1 MAPSPFVDFCGDG
14 RAVIYIPVGRY
25 HVIGG
30 QSLEKSFG
38 ETNATHSLQQEIE
51 AKGLEIFTR
60 MKGEK
65 PGVFKNITGRLMDW
79 SMRDEVLKTQMFRFV
94 DVLPTLSSSREI
106 ARHAGEYLDGV
117 KGGLPAPLLW
127 GARISQRVPWL
138 MAWAARRGVTQLGKT
153 FILARNGR
161 EAIPALRA
169 MRRQRLAFTV
179 DILGETAVSEIEARH
194 YQSRYLELIES
205 LAQEAG
211 KWPAVEQIDRDDQ
224 GEIPRVNISV
234 KLSALFSQVHPADP
248 ETAIDR
254 ISARLRPL
262 MLAASQR
269 GVFIN
274 LDMESTALKDITLEV
289 FKRLLDEPELR
300 GYPHAGLAFQ
310 AYLRDSE
317 RDFDALLAWAMA
329 RNRRITIRL
338 IKGAYWDY
346 ESVLARQRDWPSPVF
361 ENKAET
367 DANYEKLARR
377 MLENPRFINC
387 AFATHNVRSAA
398 ACMVHAE
405 KLGIS
410 RRSFEF
416 QMLHGMA
423 EPIKLALAGM
433 GYRVRDY
440 CPVGETL
447 PGMSYLVRRLLENTS
462 NEGFLR
468 ATYNEGVKP
477 LELLRDPATIK
488 AESGK
493 QKTESRSQKPE
504 VRSQEPGV
512 NRSQDERGVR
522 MELFENEPLTD
533 FKIADNR
540 RRMQEALQAARA
552 DFGRKYPLVI
562 GGRDLW
568 TEREILSI
576 NPARPSEIVGRVAKG
591 GRAEAA
597 AAVEAAR
604 AAFRAWSR
612 TSVEERAGV
621 LTRTAELLRRERFEL
636 AALEVFEE
644 GKPWMEADGDVAE
657 AIDFCNF
664 YAAQMRRLAGSR
676 YAVPGETSLHQYIP
690 RGIAAVI
697 APWNFPLAILC
708 GMTTAAVVAGNTVVM
723 KPAEQSP
730 VIAWRL
736 MDILQ
741 RAGLP
746 PGVVNFLPGPGE
758 EAGSYLVEHPEVTL
772 IAFTGSRKVG
782 LGIYEAAGR
791 VRPGQKQLKHAVC
804 EMGGKNAMIIDD
816 GADVDEATPAIVYSA
831 FGYQGQKCSALSRLI
846 VLKDNYDRVLDRL
859 IEACRDLQVGP
870 PEAPGTI
877 VGPVIDKAA
886 YDSILGYI
894 QLGKQ
899 EGKLAFQG
907 QVPEGEGY
915 FIPPTIFTDIS
926 FTARVAQEEIFGPV
940 LCVFKAKN
948 LDEALQWANG
958 TEYALTGGLFSRS
971 PGNIERVKAELEAG
985 NLYINRSMTGA
996 MVARHPF
1003 GGFKMSGGGTK
1014 AGGRDYLLHF
1024 LLPRVVTEND
1034 MRRGFVPE

>member
-1 MAPSPFVDFCGDG
+1 
-14 RAVIYIPVGRY
+14 
-25 HVIGG
+25 
-30 QSLEKSFG
+30 
-38 ETNATHSLQQEIE
+38 
-51 AKGLEIFTR
+51 LEIFAR
-60 MKGEK
+60 MKGQK
-65 PGVFKNITGRLMDW
+65 PGVFTHITGRMMDW
-79 SMRDEVLKTQMFRFV
+79 SMRNEALKTQLFRFV
-94 DVLPTLSSSREI
+94 DVLPTLSSSSEI

-117 KGGLPAPLLW
+117 TGGLPAPVVW
-127 GARISQRVPWL
+127 GMRFSERLPWL
-138 MAWAARRGVTQLGKT
+138 MAFAARKGVTQLGST

-161 EAIPALRA
+161 EAIPALLA
-169 MRRQRLAFTV
+169 MRRQRMAFTM
-179 DILGETAVSEIEARH
+179 DILGETAVSEVEAGQ
-194 YQSRYLELIES
+194 YQARYLELIES
-205 LAQEAG
+205 LAREAG
-211 KWPAVEQIDRDDQ
+211 KWPEVQQIDRDDR

-248 ETAIDR
+248 ETAIER

-262 MLAASQR
+262 LLAAKQR

-274 LDMESTALKDITLEV
+274 LDMESTALKDVTFEV

-300 GYPHAGLAFQ
+300 DYPHAGIAFQ

-317 RDFDALLAWAMA
+317 RDMDDLLAWAMA

-346 ESVLARQRDWPSPVF
+346 ESVLARQRGWPSPVF
-361 ENKAET
+361 DIKAET

-377 MLENPRFINC
+377 MLEHPQFIHC

-398 ACMVHAE
+398 ACQAHAE
-405 KLGIS
+405 KLGVS
-410 RRSFEF
+410 PRSFEF

-423 EPIKLALAGM
+423 EPIKLALTDM

-468 ATYNEGVKP
+468 ATFNEHVP
-477 LELLRDPATIK
+477 PAALLRDPATIK
-488 AESGK
+488 PESRN
-493 QKTESRSQKPE
+493 QKTEKPDVHE
-504 VRSQEPGV
+504 HGGTMQP
-512 NRSQDERGVR
+512 
-522 MELFENEPLTD
+522 FKNEPLMD

-540 RRMQEALQAARA
+540 RLIQDALRTARSG
-552 DFGRKYPLVI
+552 FGRRYPLVI
-562 GGRDLW
+562 GGRDVQ
-568 TEREILSI
+568 TEREITSF
-576 NPARPSEIVGRVAKG
+576 NPARPSEVVGRVAKG
-591 GRAEAA
+591 GRAEADA
-597 AAVEAAR
+597 ALDAAR

-612 TSVEERAGV
+612 ARVEDRSRV
-621 LTRTAELLRRERFEL
+621 LTRTAELMRRERFEL

-644 GKPWMEADGDVAE
+644 GKPWIEADADVAE
-657 AIDFCNF
+657 AIDFCNY
-664 YAAQMRRLAGSR
+664 YAAQMRRMADYP
-676 YAVPGETSLHQYIP
+676 YAVPGETSIHQYIP

-708 GMTTAAVVAGNTVVM
+708 GMTTAAIVAGNTVIM

-746 PGVVNFLPGPGE
+746 SGVVNFLPGSGE
-758 EAGSYLVEHPEVTL
+758 EVGSYLVEHPEVSL

-782 LGIYEAAGR
+782 LGIYEAAGK
-791 VRPGQKQLKHAVC
+791 VRPGQKQLKHAIC

-816 GADVDEATPAIVYSA
+816 DADVDEATPAIVYSA

-859 IEACRDLQVGP
+859 IEAARDLQVGP
-870 PEAPGTI
+870 PEEPGTV

-886 YDSILGYI
+886 YESILRYI
-894 QLGKQ
+894 QLGKE

-907 QVPEGEGY
+907 RVPEGDGY
-915 FIPPTIFTDIS
+915 FVPPTIFTDVS
-926 FTARVAQEEIFGPV
+926 PTARIAQEEIFGPV
-940 LCVFKAKN
+940 LCVFKARN
-948 LDEALQWANG
+948 LDEALAWANG

-971 PGNIERVKAELEAG
+971 PAHIERVKAELEAG
-985 NLYINRSMTGA
+985 NVYVNRTMTGA

-1034 MRRGFVPE
+1034 MRRGFAPEEAGNG

>member
-1 MAPSPFVDFCGDG
+1 M
-14 RAVIYIPVGRY
+14 
-25 HVIGG
+25 
-30 QSLEKSFG
+30 
-38 ETNATHSLQQEIE
+38 TNATLSLQQEIE
-51 AKGLEIFTR
+51 ARGLEIFAR
-60 MKGEK
+60 MRGEK
-65 PGVFKNITGRLMDW
+65 PGVFKSVTGRMMDW
-79 SMRDEVLKTQMFRFV
+79 SMRDPALKTQLFRFV
-94 DVLPTLSSSREI
+94 DVLPTLSTSREI

-117 KGGLPAPLLW
+117 TGGLPAPLRL
-127 GARISQRVPWL
+127 GMRICQRVPWL
-138 MAWAARRGVTQLGKT
+138 MALAARRGVTQLGKT

-161 EAIPALRA
+161 EAVPALRA

-179 DILGETAVSEIEARH
+179 DILGETAVSEIEAQH
-194 YQSRYLELIES
+194 YQTRYLELIES

-234 KLSALFSQVHPADP
+234 KLSALYSQVHPADP
-248 ETAIDR
+248 ETAIER

-262 MLAASQR
+262 MAAAKQR

-274 LDMESTALKDITLEV
+274 FDMESTALKDITLEV
-289 FKRLLDEPELR
+289 FKRLLDEPEFQD
-300 GYPHAGLAFQ
+300 YPHAGLAFQ

-317 RDFDALLAWAMA
+317 GDFETLLGWAMA
-329 RNRRITIRL
+329 RRRRITIRL

-346 ESVLARQRDWPSPVF
+346 ESVLARQRGWPSPVF

-367 DANYEKLARR
+367 DATYEKLARR

-398 ACMVHAE
+398 ACMVQAGR
-405 KLGIS
+405 LGIS

-468 ATYNEGVKP
+468 ATYNEGVEP
-477 LELLRDPATIK
+477 VELLRDPENARV
-488 AESGK
+488 ESGK
-493 QKTESRSQKPE
+493 QKAENGRPRTEDRGQKE
-504 VRSQEPGV
+504 G
-512 NRSQDERGVR
+512 GR

-533 FKIADNR
+533 FRIEDNR
-540 RRMQEALQAARA
+540 RRMIEALRVERTE
-552 DFGRKYPLVI
+552 FGRKYPLVI
-562 GGRDLW
+562 GGRETW

-576 NPARPSEIVGRVAKG
+576 NPARPGEVVGRVAKG
-591 GRAEAA
+591 GRDEAA
-597 AAVEAAR
+597 AAVQAAG

-612 TSVEERAGV
+612 TGVEQRAGV
-621 LTRTAELLRRERFEL
+621 LTRAAELLRQARFEL

-644 GKPWMEADGDVAE
+644 GKPWIEADADVAE
-657 AIDFCNF
+657 AIDFCDF
-664 YAAQMRRLAGSR
+664 YAAQMRRISTSR
-676 YAVPGETSLHQYIP
+676 YAVPGETSLHEYVP

-708 GMTTAAVVAGNTVVM
+708 GMTTAAIVAGNTVVM

-746 PGVVNFLPGPGE
+746 PGVANFLPGSGE
-758 EAGSYLVEHPEVTL
+758 EAGSYLVEHPDVSL

-804 EMGGKNAMIIDD
+804 EMGGKNAMIVDED
-816 GADVDEATPAIVYSA
+816 ADVDEAAPAIVYSA

-846 VLKDNYDRVLDRL
+846 VLKDNYDRVLDRV
-859 IEACRDLQVGP
+859 IEACRDLQAGP
-870 PEAPGTI
+870 PEEPGTV

-886 YDSILGYI
+886 YDSILRFI
-894 QLGKQ
+894 EVGKQ

-907 QVPEGEGY
+907 RVPAGEGY
-915 FIPPTIFTDIS
+915 FIPPTIFTDVS
-926 FTARVAQEEIFGPV
+926 PAARIAREEIFGPV
-940 LCVFKAKN
+940 LCVFKARDM
-948 LDEALQWANG
+948 DEALAWANG

-971 PGNIERVKAELEAG
+971 PGNITRVKAELEAG
-985 NLYINRSMTGA
+985 NVYINRSITGA

-1034 MRRGFVPE
+1034 MRRGFVPEEAGPQ